1 MDVPSPFTRTV
12 GSEPRGVLSV
22 VLKSVRASESF
33 DGEEVRMCVEEVGT
47 GVGKDG
53 LPSNMSRDLF
63 RFFGSTGDEDNGS
76 NAGRRDA
83 ADFFLATL
91 AGSAS
96 CRGAGR
102 AISLSC
108 GKCVVQVAC

>member
-1 MDVPSPFTRTV
+1 MAPKR
-12 GSEPRGVLSV
+12 
-22 VLKSVRASESF
+22 VRANDF
-33 DGEEVRMCVEEVGT
+33 LDGDELRICVEDVGT
-47 GVGKDG
+47 GVGKPSF
-53 LPSNMSRDLF
+53 PSNVSRDLF
-63 RFFGSTGDEDNGS
+63 KFFGSTGDEDKGS
-76 NAGRRDA
+76 NAGKRDA
-83 ADFFLATL
+83 ADFFLAAL

>member
-1 MDVPSPFTRTV
+1 M
-12 GSEPRGVLSV
+12 
-22 VLKSVRASESF
+22 
-33 DGEEVRMCVEEVGT
+33 EEVGT
-47 GVGKDG
+47 GVGRDSF
-53 LPSNMSRDLF
+53 PSNVSRDLF
-63 RFFGSTGDEDNGS
+63 RFFGSTGDEDKGS

-83 ADFFLATL
+83 ADFFLAAL

-108 GKCVVQVAC
+108 GRCTAKVAC

>member
-1 MDVPSPFTRTV
+1 M
-12 GSEPRGVLSV
+12 

-33 DGEEVRMCVEEVGT
+33 DGEEVRICVEEVGT

-53 LPSNMSRDLF
+53 FPSNVSRDLF

-83 ADFFLATL
+83 ADFFLAAL

>member
-1 MDVPSPFTRTV
+1 MF
-12 GSEPRGVLSV
+12 
-22 VLKSVRASESF
+22 LKSVRAIESF
-33 DGEEVRMCVEEVGT
+33 DGDELSICVDDVAT
-47 GVGKDG
+47 GVGRDCFA
-53 LPSNMSRDLF
+53 SNVSLDLF

-83 ADFFLATL
+83 ADFFLAAL

-96 CRGAGR
+96 CRGMDK

-108 GKCVVQVAC
+108 GKCVLLVAC

>member
-1 MDVPSPFTRTV
+1 MLL
-12 GSEPRGVLSV
+12 LS
-22 VLKSVRASESF
+22 AFAIESF
-33 DGEEVRMCVEEVGT
+33 DGDELRICVEDVGT
-47 GVGKDG
+47 GVGRDSF
-53 LPSNMSRDLF
+53 PSNVFRDLF

-83 ADFFLATL
+83 ADFFLVAL

-96 CRGAGR
+96 CRGTGR

-108 GKCVVQVAC
+108 GRCGL